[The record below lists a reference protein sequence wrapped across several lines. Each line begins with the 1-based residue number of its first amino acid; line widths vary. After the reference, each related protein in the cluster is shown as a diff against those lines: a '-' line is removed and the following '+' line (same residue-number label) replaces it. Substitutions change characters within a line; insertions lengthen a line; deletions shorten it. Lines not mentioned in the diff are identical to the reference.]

1 MKYDY
6 VVIGAGAS
14 GMTTALVLAKNGYRV
29 ALVEKYPSTGPLLNS
44 FVRRGL
50 RFETGFHY
58 SGDFGKGQ
66 ILDAFFRYLGLFDLV
81 STAEYNSSGYDVFR
95 CRKPEFEF
103 RFPFG
108 YAALREKLATTFP
121 DEQKAIKTYLQVV
134 AKIKADMDDS
144 ILVAARPTAF
154 LQRYESISLKSFLDS
169 LTGNRLLKALLA
181 SHGILYGVAPEH
193 APMSLHAKVVG
204 SYYLS
209 THGLIG
215 GGESL
220 VTAFSR
226 RMEQAGVEILCGRGV
241 QEILASQTGGL
252 EGVRLED
259 GEVLECRGC
268 ISTVH
273 PRTLLQ
279 LVPQGL
285 FRSVY
290 RKRLTE
296 LKESASGLI
305 LYAEIDSPVELL
317 NGANLY
323 LSEDPEA
330 FFAPMDGPW
339 QQRPLFVS
347 AARRVTDDNQPQGF
361 FSICMTPPEFS
372 GEGAVD
378 GSWHGS
384 VNYRQAKE
392 RACQVLQAQIE
403 KLCPELR
410 DRVVYRELSTPQTLK
425 RYTHSPSGSLYG
437 VAHRIEQ
444 SNPLTITRIPG
455 LFLAGQAIAGPGLL
469 GVMISAFHACANVI
483 GYEQLKKDVMK
494 CN

>member
-1 MKYDY
+1 MRYDY
-6 VVIGAGAS
+6 LVIGAGAS
-14 GMTTALVLAKNGYRV
+14 GMTSALVLAKHGYRV
-29 ALVEKYPSTGPLLNS
+29 ALVEKYPSIGPLLNS
-44 FVRRGL
+44 FIRGGL
-50 RFETGFHY
+50 RFDTGFHY

-66 ILDAFFRYLGLFDLV
+66 VLDRFFRYLGLFDSV
-81 STAEYNSSGYDVFR
+81 STVPYNASGYDVFR

-108 YAALREKLATTFP
+108 YAALREKLLATFP
-121 DEQKAIKTYLQVV
+121 GERKAIDTYLQVV
-134 AKIKADMDDS
+134 AKIKVDTDDS
-144 ILVAARPTAF
+144 ILVFAPPRDY
-154 LQRYESISLKSFLDS
+154 LQGYDSVSLKAFLDS
-169 LTGNRLLKALLA
+169 LTGNSLLKALLS
-181 SHGILYGVAPEH
+181 SHCVLYGVAPEH
-193 APMSLHAKVVG
+193 VPLSLHAQVVG

-209 THGLIG
+209 AHGIAG

-220 VTAFSR
+220 VAAFKR
-226 RMEQAGVEILCGRGV
+226 RLQEAGVEILCGRGV
-241 QEILASQTGGL
+241 REILAGPAGGL

-290 RKRLTE
+290 RKRLTG

-305 LYAEIDSPVELL
+305 LYAESDTPLELL

-323 LSEDPEA
+323 LSEGPEA
-330 FFAPMDGPW
+330 FFTPMEGPW
-339 QQRPLFVS
+339 WRRPLFVS
-347 AARRVTDDNQPQGF
+347 AARRVLSDNPPYGF
-361 FSICMTPPEFS
+361 FSICLTAPEFCEEGSS
-372 GEGAVD
+372 GQ
-378 GSWHGS
+378 SWHGS
-384 VNYRQAKE
+384 ENYREAKE
-392 RACQVLQAQIE
+392 RAARMLQDQIE

-410 DRVVYRELSTPQTLK
+410 DRVIYRELSTPQTLK

-437 VAHRIEQ
+437 VAHWVGQ
-444 SNPLTITRIPG
+444 SNPSTITRIPG

-483 GYEQLKKDVMK
+483 GHEQLKKDVMR